1 MLMTEVKADAATAV
15 AAVPP
20 REFLST
26 LVWIKADGAG
36 TAGTQS
42 LIEILAPAGWAT
54 PWHVHETHDE
64 YFYILEGEVTAQVG
78 DARVVLRP
86 GDYAFGPRG
95 VAHGYRVTRIRPGA
109 SPDDDRRPRLRRVRA
124 RAERTGCRR
133 YPAAPFR
140 ARHRTDRGGGRQAW
154 HRDPRPDAGLRR
166 SRGADAAPPVRR
178 RLRLSLVAAGAAF
191 GDQAL
196 RGEAQDEEQDQAH
209 QEQAQVR
216 GGGEQVGA
224 ARSCPGSCRR

>member
-1 MLMTEVKADAATAV
+1 MLMTAVKTDDATAV

-26 LVWIKADGAG
+26 LVWIKADGAA

-54 PWHVHETHDE
+54 PWHVHHTHDE

-95 VAHGYRVTRIRPGA
+95 VPHGYRVAGVRPGA
-109 SPDDDRRPRLRRVRA
+109 SAHDDRRPGLRRVRP

-133 YPAAPFR
+133 HPAAAFR
-140 ARHRTDRGGGRQAW
+140 ARPRTGRGDGRA
-154 HRDPRPDAGLRR
+154 HGIEILGPMPD
-166 SRGADAAPPVRR
+166 
-178 RLRLSLVAAGAAF
+178 
-191 GDQAL
+191 
-196 RGEAQDEEQDQAH
+196 
-209 QEQAQVR
+209 
-216 GGGEQVGA
+216 
-224 ARSCPGSCRR
+224 